1 MMSYSPYDQV
11 KPQAYPA
18 VLATGGLSDPRV
30 TYWEPEKWV
39 AKLRPAT
46 TSGKPVLLK
55 INMEAGHG
63 GAAGR
68 FDYLK
73 EVAHDYAFAVWA
85 IEKGWETA

>member
-1 MMSYSPYDQV
+1 MLPGDRTIEPSTSSENGSFRPNDEV
-11 KPQAYPA
+11 VFSAI
-18 VLATGGLSDPRV
+18 DPDN
-30 TYWEPEKWV
+30 
-39 AKLRPAT
+39 PAT

-85 IEKGWETA
+85 VDKGWQTA